1 MPSEIRV
8 RRIDPTDA
16 AAMLDMDQLVWSDPQ
31 QVPREEALRDVPTR
45 AGFIAAI
52 DGEDVGIAG
61 SWDVEVSVPATGGG
75 ASLRPAEGLTWV
87 GVHPDFRRRGVLT
100 ALMRHHLRW
109 VREEQGRAIS
119 ILKASEAS
127 IYGRFGYGA
136 ATHELIKTFPAG
148 ARFEAPAQVE
158 ELAAATSTRTT
169 RCAPEQAERVLALA
183 RRCGGLAA
191 GHVLRSAE
199 DIARILRDVPQTRV
213 GSEPAHLLWA
223 TRHGE
228 DVGCAWFRRHAKWSR
243 GAPDGRL
250 DVSWVLDL
258 DAGARLA
265 LGRRLTSF
273 DLMSETVYWTATDD
287 PLLLW
292 QSTQRP
298 HGSGICDDLWL
309 RVTDLSRAVADRGH
323 AADLDLN
330 LRVSDEHLPENA
342 GTWHWSAT
350 EGSGSLRPAEGP
362 AELTLDIA
370 DLGALWLGDQS
381 VGARVR
387 AGHVLEHRPGAA
399 AELDAALRTPTRPV
413 ASVDF

>member
-1 MPSEIRV
+1 
-8 RRIDPTDA
+8 
-16 AAMLDMDQLVWSDPQ
+16 
-31 QVPREEALRDVPTR
+31 
-45 AGFIAAI
+45 
-52 DGEDVGIAG
+52 
-61 SWDVEVSVPATGGG
+61 
-75 ASLRPAEGLTWV
+75 
-87 GVHPDFRRRGVLT
+87 
-100 ALMRHHLRW
+100 
-109 VREEQGRAIS
+109 
-119 ILKASEAS
+119 
-127 IYGRFGYGA
+127 
-136 ATHELIKTFPAG
+136 
-148 ARFEAPAQVE
+148 
-158 ELAAATSTRTT
+158 
-169 RCAPEQAERVLALA
+169 
-183 RRCGGLAA
+183 
-191 GHVLRSAE
+191 
-199 DIARILRDVPQTRV
+199 
-213 GSEPAHLLWA
+213 
-223 TRHGE
+223 
-228 DVGCAWFRRHAKWSR
+228 
-243 GAPDGRL
+243 
-250 DVSWVLDL
+250 
-258 DAGARLA
+258 
-265 LGRRLTSF
+265 
-273 DLMSETVYWTATDD
+273 
-287 PLLLW
+287 W